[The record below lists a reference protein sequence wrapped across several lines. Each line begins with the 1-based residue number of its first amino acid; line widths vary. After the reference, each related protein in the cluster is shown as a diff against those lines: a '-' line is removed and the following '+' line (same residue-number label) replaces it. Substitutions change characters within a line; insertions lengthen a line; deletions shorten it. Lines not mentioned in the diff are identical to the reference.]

1 MNEKGKVLGVL
12 GLVTSLEGYVLNE
25 IFMMIAL
32 TGTYNPPGTVTHSN
46 PIIIGTAW
54 LLLVPF
60 GFMLVL
66 VSIVIE
72 IKNRIHKTDTNE
84 IWN

>member
-1 MNEKGKVLGVL
+1 MNEKGKVLAVL
-12 GLVTSLEGYVLNE
+12 GLVTALEGYILNE

-32 TGTYNPPGTVTHSN
+32 TGTYTPPGTVTHSG
-46 PIIIGTAW
+46 PPLVGTAW

-60 GFMLVL
+60 GFMLVF

-72 IKNRIHKTDTNE
+72 IKNRFHQTDTKE